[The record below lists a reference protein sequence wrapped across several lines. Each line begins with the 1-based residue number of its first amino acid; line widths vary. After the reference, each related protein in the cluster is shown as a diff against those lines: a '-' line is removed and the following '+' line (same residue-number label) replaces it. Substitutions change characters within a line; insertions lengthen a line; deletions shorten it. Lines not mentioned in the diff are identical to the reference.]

1 MKAGRTRVAKKSC
14 PRCGSPLFEEI
25 RPFTMERT
33 FFGNYPFWVC
43 SQCGNVLTPPE
54 TYGVLEKVARAKGLF
69 GARSDR
75 IAILQP
81 LATVKGLKAT
91 G

>member
-1 MKAGRTRVAKKSC
+1 MKASRTRVAKKSC
-14 PRCGSPLFEEI
+14 PRCGSPLFEVI
-25 RPFTMERT
+25 RPFTMERS
-33 FFGNYPFWVC
+33 FFGIYPFWVC
-43 SQCGNVLTPPE
+43 SQCGNVLTPPA
-54 TYGVLEKVARAKGLF
+54 TYDVLEKVARAKGWF

-81 LATVKGLKAT
+81 LATVKGLRAT